1 MKSQKN
7 IKSMV
12 LLGLMAAVLVIL
24 AYTPLGYLNIGPL
37 AITFNTIPVGNCS
50 NCSWPSRRH
59 RCRRCFWID
68 QLLTMLWRQRT
79 GNDTVWNQSDP
90 DRFSMLCAKNAGRSA
105 HWTSLQCHAEALHK
119 CYRKLCGN
127 RIFCCFPEHA
137 LLHEQLDSVVW
148 KNGHHSVLSGNT
160 CPRKKCLS
168 VRLCLCRH
176 KCHCRM
182 GFFHFSYGCSRGSF
196 DKGKINSCSKS
207 KIGCS
212 RIKAEMRNMRN
223 DSCD

>member
-24 AYTPLGYLNIGPL
+24 AYTPLGYLNIR
-37 AITFNTIPVGNCS
+37 TFGHYIQYHSSCNCS

-119 CYRKLCGN
+119 CDRKLCGN
-127 RIFCCFPEHA
+127 RIFCCFPEYA
-137 LLHEQLDSVVW
+137 VLYEQSDSVIRE
-148 KNGHHSVLSGNT
+148 NGYHPVLSGNT
-160 CPRKKCLS
+160 CTRKKCLS

-196 DKGKINSCSKS
+196 DKGKISSCSKS